1 MSSYLKT
8 YCVIATYN
16 AEKWLKKCLNSLK
29 DSSYDLKTIVVD
41 NASSDATLN
50 IIETDF
56 PEVIV
61 LKQSENLGFGKS
73 NNIGI
78 SYALKHQAQYVFLLN
93 QDAYIEKNT
102 LEHLINI
109 AQKNPEYGILSPIHL
124 NWEGTHLEYYF
135 ARFAAKQ
142 EEFLNDY
149 VLQRSLKTIYEVP
162 FVNAAAWL
170 IHRNVLT
177 SVGGFDPIFYHY
189 GEDNNFTQRARY
201 HGFKIGIVPNTFI
214 RHDSPKRKLNYGQ
227 LFDDEYYRIET
238 NQFKLNF
245 ANILKDYN
253 IEGIKKQ
260 KKRIINLIIINI
272 LKLKWSNVMGY
283 IKKYKI
289 FGQAI
294 TQIKESRKINIEKA
308 PHYLDI

>member
-16 AEKWLKKCLNSLK
+16 AEKWLKKSLISLK
-29 DSSYDLKTIVVD
+29 ESSYELITIVVD
-41 NASSDATLN
+41 NASTDATLD

-61 LKQSENLGFGKS
+61 LKQITNLGFGKA

-102 LEHLINI
+102 LEHLINF
-109 AQKNPEYGILSPIHL
+109 AQKNPEYGVLSPIHL
-124 NWEGTHLEYYF
+124 NWKGTHLEFYF
-135 ARFAAKQ
+135 ARFVAKQ

-149 VLQRSLKTIYEVP
+149 VLQRPLKTIYNVP

-170 IHRNVLT
+170 LSRNVLNT
-177 SVGGFDPIFYHY
+177 IGGFDPLFYHY
-189 GEDNNFTQRARY
+189 GEDNNFTQRTRY
-201 HGFKIGIVPNTFI
+201 HGFKIGIVPNIFI
-214 RHDSPKRKLNYGQ
+214 GHDSPKRKLSHGQ
-227 LFDDEYYRIET
+227 LFDDEYYRIEA
-238 NQFKLNF
+238 NQFKLKF

-253 IEGIKKQ
+253 DEGVKKQ

-272 LKLKWSNVMGY
+272 LKLKWSYVMGY

-289 FGQAI
+289 FGQAV
-294 TQIKESRKINIEKA
+294 TQIKESRKINVVKA